1 MLLSASE
8 NEMTV
13 PFFTTSSS
21 RHDVAINESVTP
33 KQRAAHTFFNEI
45 FLLILL
51 FITSTVFLLCH
62 RRGTFNPLRLFVV
75 RFRQLPIGRTRSV
88 RLLLLNHVNGW
99 VGTFCEVVNSYAK
112 FDSSE
117 YRIAFRVNTTIAT
130 FCEVEGINVALA
142 LFPNGSCR
150 NANCDVFCW
159 SCSAIPYNST

>member
-1 MLLSASE
+1 MVTSPLRVSMLLSASE

-51 FITSTVFLLCH
+51 FISSTVFLLCH

-75 RFRQLPIGRTRSV
+75 RFLQLPIGRTRNGAYYALGVFMSLLVSSTKSSTVTVNLTGV
-88 RLLLLNHVNGW
+88 RTGV
-99 VGTFCEVVNSYAK
+99 T
-112 FDSSE
+112 
-117 YRIAFRVNTTIAT
+117 
-130 FCEVEGINVALA
+130 
-142 LFPNGSCR
+142 GSGVQPPLPP
-150 NANCDVFCW
+150 AVKMKV
-159 SCSAIPYNST
+159 